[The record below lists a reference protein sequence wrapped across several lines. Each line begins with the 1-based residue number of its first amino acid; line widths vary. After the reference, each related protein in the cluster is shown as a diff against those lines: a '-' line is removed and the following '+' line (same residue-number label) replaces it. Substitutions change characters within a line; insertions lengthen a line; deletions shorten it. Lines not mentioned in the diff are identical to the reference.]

1 MVGVIEVV
9 WRGSRLDAEV
19 VHAQS
24 NIEPVPEHTHR
35 RDKKM
40 PILNDSLQSYAQ
52 KRVSWGAIFAGVAVA
67 LVMHILL
74 GVLGVAVGATAVDP
88 AQEADPMSG
97 LGIGAGIFFV
107 VSALIALFS
116 GGYTAGALA
125 IIQDRAD
132 RTLHGLTTW
141 AVVTILSFYLI
152 FSGLGSIIGGTASM
166 LASTAK
172 TATQT
177 AVQADMSPID
187 QILAELRERGI
198 DPQQQIEQ
206 ARREIQQAN
215 PDIEVEETAQ
225 AATEGVSTAAWWT
238 FLILLLSAVAAAVGA
253 NVGANRPV
261 TVREHELVDHTHNHP
276 RH

>member
-1 MVGVIEVV
+1 
-9 WRGSRLDAEV
+9 
-19 VHAQS
+19 
-24 NIEPVPEHTHR
+24 
-35 RDKKM
+35 M
-40 PILNDSLQSYAQ
+40 PILNDSLHSYAH

-107 VSALIALFS
+107 VSALIALFA

-125 IIQDRAD
+125 IIQDRGD

-177 AVQADMSPID
+177 AVQADMSSPID

-198 DPQQQIEQ
+198 DPQQVIQQ
-206 ARREIQQAN
+206 QRQQIQQADPN
-215 PDIEVEETAQ
+215 VEQAAQ
-225 AATEGVSTAAWWT
+225 TATEGVSTAAWWT

-261 TVREHELVDHTHNHP
+261 TVREHDLVDHDHNRG

>member
-1 MVGVIEVV
+1 
-9 WRGSRLDAEV
+9 
-19 VHAQS
+19 
-24 NIEPVPEHTHR
+24 
-35 RDKKM
+35 M
-40 PILNDSLQSYAQ
+40 PILNDSLHSYAE
-52 KRVSWGAIFAGVAVA
+52 KRVSWGAILAGVAVA

-88 AQEADPMSG
+88 AQETDPMSG

-107 VSALIALFS
+107 VSALIALFA

-166 LASTAK
+166 LASTAR

-177 AVQADMSPID
+177 AVQADASPID

-206 ARREIQQAN
+206 ARREVQQAN
-215 PDIEVEETAQ
+215 PDVEETVREAGQ
-225 AATEGVSTAAWWT
+225 TATEGVSTAAWWT

-261 TVREHELVDHTHNHP
+261 TVREHDLVDHNHNRP

>member
-1 MVGVIEVV
+1 
-9 WRGSRLDAEV
+9 
-19 VHAQS
+19 
-24 NIEPVPEHTHR
+24 
-35 RDKKM
+35 M
-40 PILNDSLQSYAQ
+40 PILNDTLQSYAE

-88 AQEADPMSG
+88 AQEANPMSG

-107 VSALIALFS
+107 VSALIALFA

-125 IIQDRAD
+125 IIQDRGD

-177 AVQADMSPID
+177 AVQADVSPID
-187 QILAELRERGI
+187 QILAEMRERGI

-206 ARREIQQAN
+206 ARRELQQAN
-215 PDIEVEETAQ
+215 PDVDVEETAREAGQ
-225 AATEGVSTAAWWT
+225 AAAEGVSTAAWWT

-261 TVREHELVDHTHNHP
+261 TVREHDLVDHDHNRA